1 MIPPKMFLSTGVND
15 EWFFFGHEG
24 IIQTGKV
31 FYGIFQP
38 CHAKLIVHHAKRE
51 IIRNKWLFGKD
62 RIYKR
67 FPVAGKAGKK
77 SPVPFLLRAN
87 RAAGSVFE
95 RFSAQGAGPVRRIDQ
110 YMVRERKQ
118 FLPEIGRAH
127 V

>member
-1 MIPPKMFLSTGVND
+1 MRISDWSSDVCSSDL
-15 EWFFFGHEG
+15 
-24 IIQTGKV
+24 
-31 FYGIFQP
+31 GIFQP
-38 CHAKLIVHHAKRE
+38 WHAKLIVHHAKRE

-118 FLPEIGRAH
+118 FLPDGIIHGTCKFFWC
-127 V
+127 